1 MSEQSDVLKRFI
13 RYCEVASQSN
23 PLTADTVPSTPAQ
36 HTMAQVVAKDLE
48 ALGAEDIVVDAHAYV
63 TAHWP
68 ASAGAENLPTL
79 LLSSGY
85 RMAVVWGRGS
95 STCCPI

>member
-23 PLTADTVPSTPAQ
+23 PLTTDTVPSTPAQ
-36 HTMAQVVAKDLE
+36 HVMAQTVAKDLE
-48 ALGAEDIVVDAHAYV
+48 ALGAEDIVVDTHAYV

-79 LLSSGY
+79 GFCCHLEI
-85 RMAVVWGRGS
+85 GRAHV
-95 STCCPI
+95 